1 METEGKRW
9 LKCNTDGASRGNPGL
24 SSIALCIRDHTWN
37 LVVAKG
43 RRIQE
48 VNSVKAEAIAIKE
61 CLEYCHK
68 MKYQQII
75 LETDSWSLVQI
86 LQGTWEKPW
95 SMILEINS
103 IQSLLR
109 VLTQTS
115 YQQKE
120 DAY

>member
-1 METEGKRW
+1 
-9 LKCNTDGASRGNPGL
+9 
-24 SSIALCIRDHTWN
+24 
-37 LVVAKG
+37 
-43 RRIQE
+43 
-48 VNSVKAEAIAIKE
+48 
-61 CLEYCHK
+61 

-109 VLTQTS
+109 VLTVRVVHSLREGNTLA
-115 YQQKE
+115 
-120 DAY
+120 DFFD